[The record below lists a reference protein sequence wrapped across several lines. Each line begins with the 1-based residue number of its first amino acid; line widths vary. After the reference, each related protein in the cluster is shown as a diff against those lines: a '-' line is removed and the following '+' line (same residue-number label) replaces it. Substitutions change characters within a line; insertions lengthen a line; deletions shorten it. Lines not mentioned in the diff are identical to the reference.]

1 MNVKEQIKN
10 SLSIVDVVGRYVSL
24 NPAGKNYKGLCPFHT
39 EKTPSFFVMP
49 EKESYTCFGCNQFGD
64 VFSIIMEM
72 EGLSFVEAMNFLIDN
87 YNLNIEKKE
96 YRTKNSMNDYYK
108 INEFTLNYFK
118 QNLLNSNEGL
128 RAEKYLKDRGI
139 SSNTISEFSIGYAL
153 NEWDGLYK
161 ELTKNSV
168 NIQYCIDLGLL
179 VKSDKGQIYDR
190 FRGRIIFPIYSEA
203 GKVIA
208 FGGRTMF
215 DEPSKY
221 LNSPDTPIYKKSE
234 HLYGF
239 YNTKKFL
246 RENKRAILVE
256 GYFDLVSLYQG
267 GVKNVVASLGTALT
281 NQQIYLMMRFSEKI
295 YVFYDND
302 EAGDKA
308 AKRAIQMMLEQN
320 LSPYIVKNFS
330 VKDPD
335 DLIRSQGLK
344 EVLKIIDNAEDGFK
358 YILDFIMKDYDIN
371 NPIGKKNAVA
381 NILNIISKVGD
392 PIIKNEYI
400 KKISDAFNIQEH
412 LLQGGKNLSYKN
424 DTNGNF
430 NKKLLISPS
439 ERIIIE
445 SLIAY
450 PQIIN
455 SVRELFNEKLMSI
468 LISRNIIDN
477 IFANF
482 DSNSGIIDHNIIQ
495 KNITDIEKKLFRDIF
510 ININK
515 ENLSFENAEDNIGS
529 AIINLQTSI
538 NNNSIKELNK
548 RIKAA
553 ARNDEIEKVNKLMEI
568 KKNFLNAKYKQQEG

>member
-128 RAEKYLKDRGI
+128 RAEKYLNDRGI

-468 LISRNIIDN
+468 LISRNIID
-477 IFANF
+477 
-482 DSNSGIIDHNIIQ
+482 
-495 KNITDIEKKLFRDIF
+495 TDIEKKLFRDIF

>member
-87 YNLNIEKKE
+87 YNLSVEKKE
-96 YRTKNSMNDYYK
+96 YRTKNSVNDYYK

-118 QNLLNSNEGL
+118 KNLLNTNEGL
-128 RAEKYLKDRGI
+128 RADKYLKDRGI

-179 VKSDKGQIYDR
+179 VKSDKGKIYDR

-221 LNSPDTPIYKKSE
+221 LNSPDTPVYKKSE

-246 RENKRAILVE
+246 RENKKAILVE

-344 EVLKIIDNAEDGFK
+344 EVLEIIDNAEDGFK
-358 YILDFIMKDYDIN
+358 YILDFIMKDNDIN

-400 KKISDAFNIQEH
+400 KKISDAFNIQES
-412 LLQGGKNLSYKN
+412 LLQGGKNLSYNN
-424 DTNGNF
+424 DTNENSA
-430 NKKLLISPS
+430 KKLLISAS
-439 ERIIIE
+439 ERIVIE

-450 PQIIN
+450 PQLIN

-495 KNITDIEKKLFRDIF
+495 KNITEIEKKLFRDIF

-553 ARNDEIEKVNKLMEI
+553 ARNNEIEKVNKLMEI
-568 KKNFLNAKYKQQEG
+568 KKNFLNAKYKQ